1 MCLLSYSVNSEEW
14 HTNNKPD
21 NSNTF
26 QGSSGEFGAMIFM
39 TTDSQKMLDNWEAPT
54 PGYHILPSENVEKGQ
69 PIEALVLFSGC
80 SANADGNCIAEVDYQ
95 ILKPDGSIYAEYKN
109 TELWKN
115 KPALPKG
122 QLGLAIDRVG
132 LIAEDNNPIGVY
144 KVTCVVK
151 DLVSNNKFFI
161 YSSFKVNEAN
171 KQINKDT

>member
-1 MCLLSYSVNSEEW
+1 MCLLSYPVKSEEW

-21 NSNTF
+21 ISNSF

-39 TTDSQKMLDNWEAPT
+39 TTDSQKMLENWEAPT
-54 PGYHILPSENVEKGQ
+54 PGYHISESESVEKGQ
-69 PIEALVLFSGC
+69 PIEALVIFSGC
-80 SANADGNCIAEVDYQ
+80 SANENGNCIAEVDYQ
-95 ILKPDGSIYAEYKN
+95 ILEPDGSVYAEYKN
-109 TELWKN
+109 TELWKY

-132 LIAEDNNPIGVY
+132 VIAKANDPIGVY

-171 KQINKDT
+171 EKINKG

>member
-1 MCLLSYSVNSEEW
+1 MSNSVYSEEW

-21 NSNTF
+21 NSNSF

-122 QLGLAIDRVG
+122 QLGLGIDRVG
-132 LIAEDNNPIGVY
+132 LIAEDNDPIGVY

-171 KQINKDT
+171 KKINKDT

>member
-1 MCLLSYSVNSEEW
+1 LCLISQTVNSEEW
-14 HTNNKPD
+14 FINGEPD
-21 NSNTF
+21 SSKSF
-26 QGSSGEFGAMIFM
+26 QGAAGDFGAMIFM
-39 TTDSQKMLDNWEAPT
+39 TTDSQKMLENWEAPT
-54 PGYHILPSENVEKGQ
+54 QGFHILESENVEKGQ

-80 SANADGNCIAEVDYQ
+80 STNAEGNCITEVDYQ
-95 ILKPDGSIYAEYKN
+95 ILKPDGTIYAEYKN
-109 TELWKN
+109 TELWRN

-132 LIAEDNNPIGVY
+132 LIAETNDPIGVY

-171 KQINKDT
+171 KAIKSDT